1 LRYMEVRNYRKFRQ
15 ASVEF
20 PDGVVGILGS
30 NGSGKS
36 TLMEAVA
43 WSLYGNE
50 KSITRD
56 GKKEGVRSSFAGMN
70 DDCSVLLE
78 FEIAGDHYRL
88 YRAMKGKSQTMEA
101 QLSVNGKQLAKTD
114 KGVTDEVRRILG
126 MDYKSFFISVFAR
139 QKELNALSSLSAAE
153 RGKVVRRMLGIESLT
168 KTVEEIDR
176 DRKAVQERLFGMQ
189 QDLLAPDGGKRSG
202 AVRAELSELS
212 RTKAEVEGELRPLEK
227 ALVAIQSEISSAV
240 ARRDALSGLEEAHSN
255 LLAERIANRK
265 DAEGARSNANRAAQ
279 RIKEL
284 EAKREEMTALTL
296 DHATYEELGRRKEL
310 LESQA
315 QAFERRKVL
324 SHQRSE
330 AEGRLTKARQE
341 LGERE
346 RTALACI
353 DSKKRLQTVEDSI
366 TTATIERDSLRES
379 TRLLEADI
387 KRSTAE
393 SIEKEKKL
401 EEIRRLGPESACP
414 TCERKL
420 CDQHSFLVTKLEK
433 ELSDLATKEQESKA
447 ELSKVK
453 QELEQRMQRLEALEK
468 RRRELRTKCDEE
480 VRAQEALRSSQD
492 KCSSMEEELG
502 RLSEALAGLEVQDYS
517 EEEHA
522 STRTRL
528 QELRPR
534 WERHRALM
542 VELEA
547 LPRWQEELSS
557 LEARLSELEEEGR
570 AIEGRIAS
578 LGYKEG
584 ERKQAQSEL
593 DSLLEER
600 ERTSGQVA
608 QADKRLERIKA
619 EESAKRSALEEL
631 ERREKAAEELT
642 RQLEEQSA
650 LSRAM
655 RDFRE
660 SMMARVVPTL
670 SELSSRLFEE
680 LTDGK
685 YPGMELDP
693 DYEISIFD
701 RGEKYALSRFSGGEA
716 DLANLCLRLAIS
728 KVIAERA
735 GSALNFLILD
745 EIFGSQDQGRKRN
758 IMEAFGQLSKQFSQ
772 ILLIT
777 HIEDVKDLVGEA
789 IVVQEN
795 EDGSSSVSVV
805 S

>member
-1 LRYMEVRNYRKFRQ
+1 MEVRNYRKFRH
-15 ASVEF
+15 ASLEL

-43 WSLYGNE
+43 WALYGNE

-56 GKKEGVRSSFAGMN
+56 GRKEGVRSSFAGMN

-88 YRAMKGKSQTMEA
+88 FRTMKGKAQTMDA
-101 QLSVNGKQLAKTD
+101 QLSVNGMQLARTD

-139 QKELNALSSLSAAE
+139 QKELNALSSLGAAE

-176 DRKAVQERLFGMQ
+176 DRKAIQDRLFGMQ
-189 QDLLAPDGGKRSG
+189 QDLIAMDGGKRSK
-202 AVRAELSELS
+202 AIREELEALAT
-212 RTKAEVEGELRPLEK
+212 TKAAAEADLSGSEK
-227 ALVAIQSEISSAV
+227 SLSAV
-240 ARRDALSGLEEAHSN
+240 QQEVASSMARRDALNVLEE
-255 LLAERIANRK
+255 LYTQIQTRRLANRK
-265 DAEGARSNANRAAQ
+265 DLEATRTNGANMAK
-279 RIKEL
+279 RIAEL
-284 EAKREEMTALTL
+284 ESKREDLKALEL
-296 DHATYEELGRRKEL
+296 DHATYENLAQRKEI

-315 QAFERRKVL
+315 QSFERR
-324 SHQRSE
+324 
-330 AEGRLTKARQE
+330 RLLEQQGLDVEDKLAKARAE
-341 LGERE
+341 LQDRE
-346 RTALACI
+346 RMASACI
-353 DSKKRLQTVEDSI
+353 DSKRRLQTVEDSI
-366 TTATIERDSLRES
+366 ASATEERDAFRERS
-379 TRLLEADI
+379 KLLEAEI
-387 KRSTAE
+387 KRSSTETGPKA
-393 SIEKEKKL
+393 KKL
-401 EEIRRLGPESACP
+401 EEVRRLGPESACP

-433 ELSDLATKEQESKA
+433 ELSELSEQAQKVKA
-447 ELSKVK
+447 ELASAK
-453 QELEQRMQRLEALEK
+453 QELDQRVQRLDALEK
-468 RRRELRTKCDEE
+468 RRKELRTKCEEE
-480 VRAQEALRSSQD
+480 VRTQEAMRASSE
-492 KCSSMEEELG
+492 KVSSMEEELG
-502 RLSEALAGLEVQDYS
+502 RISKALASIQVEGYS
-517 EEEHA
+517 PEEH
-522 STRTRL
+522 SDVKSRI
-528 QELRPR
+528 QQLRPS
-534 WERHRALM
+534 WERYRALT
-542 VELEA
+542 VELGA

-557 LEARLSELEEEGR
+557 SSRRASELEEAGARIDAE
-570 AIEGRIAS
+570 IAS

-584 ERKQAQSEL
+584 ERRRAQSEL
-593 DSLLEER
+593 DSLLERR
-600 ERTSGQVA
+600 EALSAQVA
-608 QADKRLERIKA
+608 RADKDLERAKA
-619 EESAKRSALEEL
+619 EESAKRAALEDL
-631 ERREKAAEELT
+631 ERRERATEDLSK
-642 RQLEEQSA
+642 QLEEQSA
-650 LSRAM
+650 LGKAM

-670 SELSSRLFEE
+670 SDLSSRLFEQ

-685 YPGMELDP
+685 YPGMELDA
-693 DYEISIFD
+693 DYEISVFD

-735 GSALNFLILD
+735 GSALNLLILD

-777 HIEDVKDLVGEA
+777 HIEDVKDLVGGA
-789 IVVQEN
+789 VLVQEN

-805 S
+805 G